1 MKRMIAAVAALLLL
15 WWIAALGV
23 NRPFLPTPWLAFAEF
38 GRGLADG
45 TLPPHI
51 LISLFR
57 VTAALIAAFIPAF
70 VLGLAAGLRRR
81 IDAVISPAAYVLF
94 PIPKVAFLPVIM
106 LFLGLGNLSKIFLVA
121 LIVYFQFYLAVR
133 DETAR
138 IDRRYF
144 DSLFS
149 LGGSRRDLL
158 THVVIPAVL
167 PRVFSALR
175 LSLGTAMAVLF
186 LAETFATR
194 QGIGWYILDCWTRLA
209 YGRMYGGIL
218 ALAAMGLLL
227 FVLVDL
233 AQRRFCRWATESD
246 PR

>member
-1 MKRMIAAVAALLLL
+1 MKRTLPAITALLLF
-15 WWIAALGV
+15 WWLASLAV
-23 NRPFLPTPWLAFAEF
+23 DRPFLPPPGSAFLAFA
-38 GRGLADG
+38 RGLLDG
-45 TLPPHI
+45 SLPPHI
-51 LISLFR
+51 LLSLFR
-57 VTAALIAAFIPAF
+57 VSSALVAAFIPAF
-70 VLGLAAGLRRR
+70 ILGTAAGLRRR
-81 IDAVISPAAYVLF
+81 IDAVVSPVVYVLF

-121 LIVYFQFYLAVR
+121 LIVFFQFYLAVR

-158 THVVIPAVL
+158 VHVVVPAVL

-194 QGIGWYILDCWTRLA
+194 QGIGWYIMDCWTRLA
-209 YGRMYGGIL
+209 YDSMYGGIL
-218 ALAAMGLLL
+218 ALAAVGLLL
-227 FVLVDL
+227 FGLVDL
-233 AQRRFCRWATESD
+233 AQRRFCRWDRE
-246 PR
+246 PRS